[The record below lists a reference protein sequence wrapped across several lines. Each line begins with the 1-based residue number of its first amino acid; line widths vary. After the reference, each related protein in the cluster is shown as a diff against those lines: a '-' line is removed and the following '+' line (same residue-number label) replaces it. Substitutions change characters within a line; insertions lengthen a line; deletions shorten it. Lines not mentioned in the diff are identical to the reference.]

1 MDPDLLLIFCFII
14 VVTAVIGVSVNG
26 IVKKAL
32 DYKRSVNAPAL
43 PEKNAK
49 VAEIEERTQA
59 IEDRLR
65 VLERIATDPEAR
77 RGAELAQEIEQ
88 LRIEQKEDA
97 Q

>member
-32 DYKRSVNAPAL
+32 DYKRSVNAPTL
-43 PEKNAK
+43 PQGGAK

-88 LRIEQKEDA
+88 LRIKQKEDA